1 MLNMEFN
8 QRLQELRKQ
17 RGLTQE
23 ELAEALYVS
32 RTAVSKWES
41 GRGYPNIDSLKAV
54 AKFFHVTID
63 ELLSSDEALS
73 IAEENTRQT
82 ERKYFDLVFGLIDL
96 SAILLLFLP
105 LFAEGGDGI
114 VRSVSL
120 ISLSGLQPYIK
131 ITYLIFIALTAV
143 LGATTLAMQSSPVAF
158 WESIKLKLSL
168 ALGVVLVLI
177 FTVTSHPYAA
187 VFAFTLLLIKAIMLI
202 NKR

>member
-1 MLNMEFN
+1 MEFN

-143 LGATTLAMQSSPVAF
+143 LGVTTLAMQSSPVAF
-158 WESIKLKLSL
+158 LESIKLKLSL